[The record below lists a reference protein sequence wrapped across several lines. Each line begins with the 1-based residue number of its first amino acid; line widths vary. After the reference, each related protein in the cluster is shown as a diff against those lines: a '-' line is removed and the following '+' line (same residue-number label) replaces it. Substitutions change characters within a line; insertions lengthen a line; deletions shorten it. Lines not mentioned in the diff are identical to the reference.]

1 MIMFWLMLFII
12 LRLPSVNKL
21 MDWFIDRCR
30 TSSASV
36 HLGNPT
42 RINRG
47 GKLSDWVLKISQLLQ
62 FFEAIQSV
70 QIYYVLIK
78 QNSDV

>member
-1 MIMFWLMLFII
+1 
-12 LRLPSVNKL
+12 

-30 TSSASV
+30 SSSASV

-47 GKLSDWVLKISQLLQ
+47 GKLNDWVWKISQLLR

-70 QIYYVLIK
+70 RIYYVLIK